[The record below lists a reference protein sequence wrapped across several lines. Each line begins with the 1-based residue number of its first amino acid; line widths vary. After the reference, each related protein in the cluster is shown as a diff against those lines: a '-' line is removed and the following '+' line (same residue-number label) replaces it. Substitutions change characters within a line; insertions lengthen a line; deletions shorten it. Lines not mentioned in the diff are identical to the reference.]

1 MRQYLTYPIGTA
13 CLPRGF
19 ELNSFTEHNIR
30 RVYQHHHDFYELY
43 FFLNGHAEFLIE
55 DRAVGLSRHTLL
67 LLPPGC
73 LHSLRFLDDKSDYQ
87 RTVLWVV
94 PELIGRI
101 ADGAW
106 SEPVE
111 LHLSDADGAIIAR
124 LLSLLDEE
132 QTRLE
137 RDFSEFEGRETV
149 YAEYIRLIFIHL
161 LRLREHGGGTSAFLR
176 SAKAYIDAHLTD
188 DLRAE
193 TIASALHMGKTHLMR
208 RFHTESGISL
218 HQYILKLR
226 LQRARRLLSRGIG
239 AVESANQSGFS
250 DYTTFYKA
258 FLREYGLT
266 PSAYC
271 VGFRI
276 AQNEVDSQLPEG
288 YTEEKIMS
296 K

>member
-1 MRQYLTYPIGTA
+1 MRQYLTYPISTA

-43 FFLNGHAEFLIE
+43 LFLSGRAEFLVE
-55 DRAVGLSRHTLL
+55 NSVVSLGRYTLIL
-67 LLPPGC
+67 IPPGY
-73 LHSLRFLDDKSDYQ
+73 LHSLRFLDDESDYQ

-94 PELIGRI
+94 PDLIGRVT
-101 ADGAW
+101 DGAW
-106 SEPVE
+106 SEPLEV
-111 LHLSDADGAIIAR
+111 HLSDADGTVIER

-137 RDFSEFEGRETV
+137 RDFSDFEGCETV
-149 YAEYIRLIFIHL
+149 YAEYIRLIFIHIM
-161 LRLREHGGGTSAFLR
+161 RLRERSGGTSAFLR
-176 SAKAYIDAHLTD
+176 SAKAYIDAHLAG

-193 TIASALHMGKTHLMR
+193 TIASSLHMGKTHLMR
-208 RFHTESGISL
+208 RFHAESGISL
-218 HQYILKLR
+218 HQYVLKLR
-226 LQRARRLLSRGIG
+226 LQRARRLLSRGVG

-266 PSAYC
+266 PSVYC
-271 VGFRI
+271 AGFRI
-276 AQNEVDSQLPEG
+276 TQNEVDNHSQ
-288 YTEEKIMS
+288 EEYD
-296 K
+296 